1 MHLPAKSPDGLALL
15 DPEHSLRHE
24 VLPPQALA
32 FLVKLTRDFAPE
44 LRALL
49 TRRLEV
55 QSRLDAGGA
64 LDFLPETKE
73 VRAGTWRVA
82 PLPDDLL
89 DRRVEITGPPEP
101 KMIIN
106 ALNSGASCFM
116 ADFEDSCAP
125 AWDALLEGQ
134 RALMAAVRRTL
145 VVDDAAKDKT
155 YRLNERTAVLHV
167 RPRGLHLEER
177 HLLVDGRPIPGAIFD
192 AGLFLF
198 HNAAELVSRGSGP
211 YLYLPKLEDHRE
223 ACWWNALLHRAEEL
237 LGLEPGSARTT
248 VLIETLPA
256 AFQMDEILFELK
268 DRAAGLNCGRW
279 DYIFSFIKKRRM
291 DPSALLPDRARVTM
305 DQPALRAYAQLLV
318 KTCHRRGV
326 HAMGGMAAQ
335 IPIKDDAAANALAL
349 ERVRQDK
356 LREVREGHDG
366 TWVAHP
372 GLVPLAKEVFDAG
385 VPGPNQLQ
393 LLREDVAVRAADLL
407 AVPEGLITR
416 EGLRRNVRVA
426 LRYLEAWLEGRGC
439 VPIDHL
445 MEDAATAEISR
456 AQLWQW
462 ARHGALLD
470 DGARVDHALLRAAFD
485 QEMKHLQQELGIEHF
500 RRGRFHEARLLL
512 EDLVT
517 APVLEDFLTIPAY
530 GHLLASELMARVS

>member
-1 MHLPAKSPDGLALL
+1 MHLPAKSPAGLALL
-15 DPEHSLRHE
+15 DPEHPLRHE
-24 VLPPQALA
+24 VLPPLALA
-32 FLVKLTRDFAPE
+32 FLVDLARASAPE
-44 LRALL
+44 LRTLL
-49 TRRLEV
+49 ARRREV
-55 QSRLDAGGA
+55 QARLDAGEA
-64 LDFLPETKE
+64 LDFLPETLE
-73 VRAGTWRVA
+73 VRSGTWRAA

-101 KMIIN
+101 KMVIN

-116 ADFEDSCAP
+116 ADFEDACAP
-125 AWDALLEGQ
+125 TWDTLLEGQ
-134 RALMAAVRRTL
+134 KTLMAAVRRTL
-145 VVDDAAKDKT
+145 TVDDAVKGKT
-155 YRLNERTAVLHV
+155 YRLADRTAVLMV

-177 HLLVDGRPIPGAIFD
+177 HLLVDGHPIPGAVFD

-198 HNAAELVSRGSGP
+198 HNAAELLARGSGP

-223 ACWWNALLHRAEEL
+223 ARWWNALLQHAEEL
-237 LGLEPGSARTT
+237 LDLKPGAVRTT

-279 DYIFSFIKKRRM
+279 DYIFSFIKKRRL
-291 DPSALLPDRARVTM
+291 DPAALLPDRARVTM
-305 DQPALRAYAQLLV
+305 DQPALKAYAQLLIQ
-318 KTCHRRGV
+318 TCHRRGV

-335 IPIKDDAAANALAL
+335 IPIKDDAAANSEAL

-372 GLVPLAKEVFDAG
+372 GLVPIAKEVFDAG
-385 VPGPNQLQ
+385 MPGPNQLHR
-393 LLREDVAVRAADLL
+393 LREDVTITTSDLL
-407 AVPEGLITR
+407 EVPIGPRTR

-462 ARHGALLD
+462 QRHGARLE
-470 DGARVDHALLRAAFD
+470 DGTVVDTTLLRVAFD
-485 QEMKHLQQELGIEHF
+485 EEMKALRQELGTERF
-500 RRGRFHEARLLL
+500 RGGRFHDARLLL
-512 EDLVT
+512 EELVT
-517 APVLEDFLTIPAY
+517 TPVLEDFLTVPAY
-530 GHLLASELMARVS
+530 GHLLANELMARVS

>member
-1 MHLPAKSPDGLALL
+1 MHLPAQSPIGLALL
-15 DPEHSLRHE
+15 DPEHPLKDE
-24 VLPPQALA
+24 VLSPETLA
-32 FLVKLTRDFAPE
+32 YLAELTRAFAPE
-44 LRALL
+44 LRTLL
-49 TRRLEV
+49 ARRAET
-55 QSRLDAGGA
+55 QAKLDTGGRF
-64 LDFLPETKE
+64 DFLRETVG
-73 VRAGTWRVA
+73 VRAGDWRVA
-82 PLPDDLL
+82 PLPEDLR
-89 DRRVEITGPPEP
+89 DRRVEITGPPET
-101 KMIIN
+101 KMVIN
-106 ALNSGASCFM
+106 ALNSGANCFM

-125 AWDALLEGQ
+125 TWEALLEGQ
-134 RALMAAVRRTL
+134 RTLKAAVRREL
-145 VVDDAAKDKT
+145 ELDDTSKGKT

-177 HLLVDGRPIPGAIFD
+177 HLLVDGRPVPGAIFD

-198 HNAAELVSRGSGP
+198 HNAAALIERGSGP

-223 ACWWNALLHRAEEL
+223 ARWWDALLRRAEEL
-237 LGLEPGSARTT
+237 LDLPTGVVRTT

-279 DYIFSFIKKRRM
+279 DYIFSFIKKRRL
-291 DPSALLPDRARVTM
+291 DAGALLPDRARVTM
-305 DQPALRAYAQLLV
+305 DQPFLQAYARLLIQ
-318 KTCHRRGV
+318 TCHRRGV

-335 IPIKDDAAANALAL
+335 IPIKDDAAANAAAL

-372 GLVPLAKEVFDAG
+372 GLVALAKGVFDEG
-385 VPGPNQLQ
+385 MPGPNQLH
-393 LLREDVAVRAADLL
+393 LLREDVAVHATDLL
-407 AVPEGLITR
+407 AVPEGAITR
-416 EGLRRNVRVA
+416 EGLRRNVRVSQ
-426 LRYLEAWLEGRGC
+426 RYLEAWLDGRGC

-462 ARHGALLD
+462 RRHGARLE
-470 DGARVDHALLRAAFD
+470 DGTLVDAALLRAAFD
-485 QEMKHLQQELGIEHF
+485 AEMAALREELGIERF
-500 RRGRFHEARLLL
+500 RQGRFHDARILL
-512 EDLVT
+512 EELAT
-517 APVLEDFLTIPAY
+517 GPVLEDFLTIPAY